1 MNKRARQ
8 TGFTLLEV
16 LIAMSIL
23 AVGATSILAI
33 FVAALSFQTQRVED
47 NRITE
52 LYNFA
57 REHAQVAFNA
67 WDPALESDDGQ
78 GKKGPKEIKA
88 DLTSYEAA
96 QASGDKLAVDA
107 FERFPGFRYEI
118 RWSPYELSVGDSSWV
133 AHITIFRLSGQPD
146 QSTYWNKEIL
156 TRSGVPVG
164 EFFSSPVL
172 ERLTKEDLREKR
184 TGRPK

>member
-1 MNKRARQ
+1 MQQRARQ

-57 REHAQVAFNA
+57 REHAQVTFNS
-67 WDPALESDDGQ
+67 WDPAIEEAGQ
-78 GKKGPKEIKA
+78 KQKKGPKEIKA
-88 DLTSYEAA
+88 DLTTYEAA
-96 QASGDKLAVDA
+96 QASGDPLVLDA
-107 FERFPGFRYEI
+107 FEKFPGFRYEI

-133 AHITIFRLSGQPD
+133 AHITIFRLSGQAD
-146 QSTYWNKEIL
+146 ESTYWNKEIL

-172 ERLTKEDLREKR
+172 ERLTKDDLREKR
-184 TGRPK
+184 SGK

>member
-1 MNKRARQ
+1 MHQRARQ
-8 TGFTLLEV
+8 SGFTLLEV
-16 LIAMSIL
+16 MIAMSIL

-57 REHAQVAFNA
+57 REHAQISFNA
-67 WDPALESDDGQ
+67 WDPAQEAGDKTK
-78 GKKGPKEIKA
+78 KKGPKEIKA
-88 DLTSYEAA
+88 DLTTYETA
-96 QASGDKLAVDA
+96 QESQDPLVMHA
-107 FERFPGFRYEI
+107 FEKYPGFKYEV
-118 RWSPYELSVGDSSWV
+118 RWTPYDLAVGDSSWV
-133 AHITIFRLSGQPD
+133 AHITIIRLSGQPD
-146 QSTYWNKEIL
+146 ESVHWTKEVL

-172 ERLTKEDLREKR
+172 ERLTKDDLREKR
-184 TGRPK
+184 TGN